1 MPTIEVNG
9 VWKTYRNRIRLG
21 IKEQLVGKRVS
32 DNEEHFARSWALQN
46 INFKVDAGR
55 SLGIIGHNGTG
66 KSTLLSLI
74 LGTIRE
80 DKGEIKRRGRIG
92 AMLELGSGCHPDLTG
107 RENIFLN
114 GSILGLRIAEIK
126 QKFDSIVA
134 FSELGSAVDLPMRTY
149 SSGMSARLSF
159 AVLAHAHSDVLLIDE
174 VLAVGDA
181 SFQAKCST
189 YLSDY
194 TAQGGTLIVVS
205 HNLEALQELCVDGIW
220 LHEGRLIE
228 QGSIEMAVDSYRKF
242 IARSIKSKGT

>member
-1 MPTIEVNG
+1 MPAIEVNG
-9 VWKTYRNRIRLG
+9 VWKTYRNPIRLG
-21 IKEQLVGKRVS
+21 IKERLVGKRVAA
-32 DNEEHFARSWALQN
+32 NEEHFARRWALRD
-46 INFKVDAGR
+46 INFKVNAGR

-114 GSILGLRIAEIK
+114 GSILGLRLAEIK
-126 QKFDSIVA
+126 RKLDSIVA

-159 AVLAHAHSDVLLIDE
+159 AVLAHAQSEVLLIDE

-181 SFQAKCST
+181 SFQAKCSK

-205 HNLEALQELCVDGIW
+205 HNLEAVHELCVDGIW

-228 QGSIEMAVDSYRKF
+228 QGSIEAIIESYRKAV
-242 IARSIKSKGT
+242 ARSIEATGA